1 MMVFYN
7 YETAF
12 DSSVFEIPS
21 VCTQGSS
28 GRRLSTDDAATL
40 ELARNLPAHAVRAM
54 SCGYFHLCH
63 KAASN
68 AQVSNNLSTLKAHCP
83 VQHARG

>member
-40 ELARNLPAHAVRAM
+40 ELARNLPARAVRA
-54 SCGYFHLCH
+54 GL
-63 KAASN
+63 
-68 AQVSNNLSTLKAHCP
+68 
-83 VQHARG
+83 